1 MPMDDR
7 NMPPIDKN
15 NNNEDLIF
23 EGNDSVTGDHS
34 SNAENVPSEKK
45 NPEGKAVS
53 SSDLSGKNFV
63 PLAGAASTTESK
75 QKRIF
80 KKTRAGEKLSQDEV
94 KAIKQGRKKLRRE
107 LRSRG
112 IKSRKEFELTAA
124 SLGLYF
130 DKNKH
135 FGLLLW
141 FFHGRGLWALLGA
154 LAALLA
160 VLFGLSMIS
169 DMQGHFT
176 INISNDLFREGFLL
190 SETVGFENPTTH
202 LFTSPSENVPC
213 ISITDIDPN
222 INNYDGRYSTEN
234 YFAYTYYIR
243 NEGESSVDYSWAMK
257 LNSES
262 QNLSSAVWV
271 MIFEDDKMVFYAKP
285 GEDGEAEALPTVGDD
300 TRGYLER
307 PLYNSASEAGKQYQ
321 IITTTQSGVSYYRI
335 VPHSFLDD
343 TTVAEGYQTK
353 VVPHETHKYT
363 IVIWLEGDDPDCTND
378 LIGGHVGMEMQ
389 FTLVDE
395 PEEEEK
401 EETNF
406 LVSAWKNF
414 LGSFKMD

>member
-1 MPMDDR
+1 MDDR
-7 NMPPIDKN
+7 NTPPIDRN
-15 NNNEDLIF
+15 NNDEELVF
-23 EGNDSVTGDHS
+23 EGNDSVAEDQS
-34 SNAENVPSEKK
+34 SYAENIPSENK
-45 NPEGKAVS
+45 NPEGEAVS
-53 SSDLSGKNFV
+53 SSKLSGKDFV
-63 PLAGAASTTESK
+63 PLAGAEALTESK
-75 QKRIF
+75 QRRLF
-80 KKTRAGEKLSQDEV
+80 KKTRAGEVLSREEV

-124 SLGLYF
+124 ALGLYF
-130 DKNKH
+130 DKNKR

-176 INISNDLFREGFLL
+176 INMSDDLFREGFLL

-202 LFTSPSENVPC
+202 LFTSPAENVPC
-213 ISITDIDPN
+213 VSITDIEPN
-222 INNYDGRYSTEN
+222 INEYDGRYSTEN

-243 NEGESSVDYSWAMK
+243 NEGESAVDYSWVMK

-262 QNLSSAVWV
+262 RNLSSAVWV

-285 GEDGEAEALPTVGDD
+285 GEDGEAEALPPFGDN
-300 TRGYLER
+300 TLGYLER
-307 PLYNSASEAGKQYQ
+307 PLYNSASEAGQQYQ
-321 IITTTQSGVSYYRI
+321 LITTTQGGVSYYRL
-335 VPHSFLDD
+335 VPNSFLDD
-343 TTVAEGYQTK
+343 TTVAEGYQMK

-363 IVIWLEGDDPDCTND
+363 VVIWLEGDDPDCTND

-395 PEEEEK
+395 RDDGEK
-401 EETNF
+401 GNSFT
-406 LVSAWKNF
+406 SAWNNF
-414 LGSFKMD
+414 WSSFKKS